1 MSDVKEA
8 CQTCGLLFRWQG
20 SIYKI
25 LWKEVLIYFLSY
37 ILLGVIYKFVLDG
50 DAKASFEMVALCCA
64 KYADSIPVVLML
76 GFFTGTVMQRWWAV
90 YNTIPGTA
98 KIITLATFYMKRSH
112 ADISKWLRT
121 LTRYIILAWMLGMR
135 NTCQPLRKKFPDL
148 EAIEEAGYLL
158 KHEKEILY
166 RVEAQDGASKMCLQ
180 VTNWA
185 LLLIREGR
193 DAGYFENPS
202 DATRL
207 FEPVLAFK
215 KSCSS
220 VLKFQ
225 STPIPLSFIQ
235 AVTLTVNIFAVV
247 SLMGKQFVDFN
258 TKLMVIDC
266 YLPILPAM
274 QYLAYLSWLKL
285 GEVSVNPFG
294 EDDDDFDIIGLFDNH
309 VKRAHDLLQLFE
321 VGLNNPTKASLELTQ
336 TTLFKEIPAIPSLSP
351 ESFKEM
357 GSKEE
362 NIHQFPFMDEPNE
375 HSFMIEGL
383 KMGGFGMV

>member
-1 MSDVKEA
+1 M
-8 CQTCGLLFRWQG
+8 
-20 SIYKI
+20 
-25 LWKEVLIYFLSY
+25 
-37 ILLGVIYKFVLDG
+37 
-50 DAKASFEMVALCCA
+50 
-64 KYADSIPVVLML
+64 
-76 GFFTGTVMQRWWAV
+76 
-90 YNTIPGTA
+90 
-98 KIITLATFYMKRSH
+98 
-112 ADISKWLRT
+112 RT

-148 EAIEEAGYLL
+148 EAIEEAGIDWLIKPLLLFLSKWDIGLNKSGLTAGYLL

-235 AVTLTVNIFAVV
+235 V
-247 SLMGKQFVDFN
+247 
-258 TKLMVIDC
+258 
-266 YLPILPAM
+266 
-274 QYLAYLSWLKL
+274 
-285 GEVSVNPFG
+285 
-294 EDDDDFDIIGLFDNH
+294 
-309 VKRAHDLLQLFE
+309 
-321 VGLNNPTKASLELTQ
+321 
-336 TTLFKEIPAIPSLSP
+336 
-351 ESFKEM
+351 
-357 GSKEE
+357 
-362 NIHQFPFMDEPNE
+362 
-375 HSFMIEGL
+375 
-383 KMGGFGMV
+383 